1 MTETVTI
8 SFVGTT
14 EIRSWLRRWA
24 NEDDRSISYILR
36 QILQQEAQRRAQF
49 QSAKQVVNQQSHQ
62 TGDAAAGSDYA
73 PPNIIDSEGFHNV

>member
-1 MTETVTI
+1 MRKEWRFKSIHPRVMLSAKTYT
-8 SFVGTT
+8 
-14 EIRSWLRRWA
+14 LRCRLA
-24 NEDDRSISYILR
+24 ISYILR

-73 PPNIIDSEGFHNV
+73 PLNITDNEGFHNV